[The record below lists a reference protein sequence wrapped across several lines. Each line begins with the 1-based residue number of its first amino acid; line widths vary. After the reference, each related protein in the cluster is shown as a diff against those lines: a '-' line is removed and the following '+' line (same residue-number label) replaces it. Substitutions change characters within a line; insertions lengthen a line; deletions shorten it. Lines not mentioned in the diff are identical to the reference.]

1 MTTRRMVV
9 HELHRSSP
17 GPRASRHAS
26 VFHRPVA
33 RNRQTAPSN
42 TRRGASRWPVLASVV
57 LLTLVTLGSLVEAP
71 RARAESDAL
80 NQRLEA
86 LDDADRK
93 LLTPHLARGPVALVE
108 LAKGDVL
115 PAVLVASYVEAP
127 ADLAASIIGNPADY
141 PKFMRTLDHV
151 EVLSRSATQTAYK
164 WTWQTGML
172 LMEGENR
179 MTAFAPPKGKPE
191 LGHRIS
197 VKSERGQLGEGRL
210 LWRVLP
216 ISAQRSLVMLSM
228 RVDMRDANFV
238 MRQLDAAAKSV
249 NRSVNIALS
258 YVMMLGVK
266 REAERQTGKS
276 SALPA
281 AVPLSPPKV
290 DIVKLYPLLRR
301 ADLLLMELT
310 PTGLGKL
317 GIVGR
322 TDLRREH
329 LMPIISEPESFG
341 KSLVPGSYARVV
353 KREADV
359 KTFQWGI
366 GLPLIGTAGVMTMRD
381 EQGTLA
387 IDAVDGAM
395 KGGKWRFDIPSMP
408 SGEAI
413 VVGYSQF
420 DISKASWL
428 IEKITSLDPVMGHG
442 LAAAT
447 QVMLLRALRKRA
459 HDESAVPL
467 PGVAPAAAP
476 AAPAAPPIPAA
487 ATSAKAPPAP
497 TTTPTASPAPTAP
510 PPPAAPPP
518 AAAAPPSRVPA
529 AVTTPSP
536 PAATVAPT
544 SSVVPPRPSPE
555 SASRK
560 GP

>member
-1 MTTRRMVV
+1 M
-9 HELHRSSP
+9 
-17 GPRASRHAS
+17 ASRRRAVHSQHSFSLAA
-26 VFHRPVA
+26 PVLFWA
-33 RNRQTAPSN
+33 LF
-42 TRRGASRWPVLASVV
+42 LASVQA
-57 LLTLVTLGSLVEAP
+57 LIAP
-71 RARAESDAL
+71 LARAESDAL

-93 LLTPHLARGPVALVE
+93 LLAPHLARGPVGLVE

-115 PAVLVASYVEAP
+115 PSVLVASYVEAP
-127 ADLAASIIGNPADY
+127 ADLAASIIGNPGDY
-141 PKFMRTLDHV
+141 PKFMKTLDHV
-151 EVLSRSATQTAYK
+151 EVLSRSSTQTAYK

-210 LWRVLP
+210 MWRVLP
-216 ISAQRSLVMLSM
+216 VSAQRSLVMLSM
-228 RVDMRDANFV
+228 RIDMRDANIV

-249 NRSVNIALS
+249 NRSVNIALC
-258 YVMMLGVK
+258 YVMMLGAK
-266 REAERQTGKS
+266 REAERQSGK
-276 SALPA
+276 
-281 AVPLSPPKV
+281 AVPLPAQVALEPPKV
-290 DIVKLYPLLRR
+290 DIARLHPLLTR

-310 PTGLGKL
+310 SSGLGKL

-322 TDLRREH
+322 TDLRREQ
-329 LMPIISEPESFG
+329 LLPIISEPESFG
-341 KSLVPGSYARVV
+341 KSLVPGSYARVT
-353 KREADV
+353 KREAGV

-366 GLPLIGTAGVMTMRD
+366 GLPLIGTSGTMAMR
-381 EQGTLA
+381 EEKGTIA

-395 KGGKWRFDIPSMP
+395 KGGKWRFDIPSLP

-459 HDESAVPL
+459 HDEATAPAAAVASVAPVA
-467 PGVAPAAAP
+467 PVAPAAPSAPAPLAVPPAKDPSAATPAP
-476 AAPAAPPIPAA
+476 AAPVAPAAQPAKAAAPAP
-487 ATSAKAPPAP
+487 SA
-497 TTTPTASPAPTAP
+497 
-510 PPPAAPPP
+510 
-518 AAAAPPSRVPA
+518 AAAAPA
-529 AVTTPSP
+529 N
-536 PAATVAPT
+536 
-544 SSVVPPRPSPE
+544 VPPRPAAP
-555 SASRK
+555 ASTAVGSTVK
-560 GP
+560 KP